1 MMRAI
6 ETTTYAP
13 DAPDGTT
20 VGLPAVVVRRL
31 SHLHPRLGV
40 AHILLEWAAIVV
52 AAWVTET
59 FWHPLLYAVAVVW
72 IGSRQHALA
81 VMAHDGVHGL
91 IVRNRRANDLLA
103 ELLLAWP
110 VLMPFRS
117 YRHVHRLHHRHLGT
131 ERDPDFAR
139 NRPERLGRRGGATEF
154 ARIMLG
160 LNAEQRGLLAFF
172 GSGDAAIET
181 ETLRARPWLRGA
193 YYAVVLGVA
202 WTFGGLSLLGQY
214 WLIPLCTWFLFCM
227 RLKGT
232 AEHFAV
238 EGSDALNLSRSI
250 RPGPLARLLIA
261 PKRVYCH
268 IEHHLYPSVP
278 HYRLRELQDEL
289 MKQPGYAERAHVTG
303 SYFAFLRECA
313 RFGSVRSAP

>member
-1 MMRAI
+1 MRAI
-6 ETTTYAP
+6 ETVSYTS

-20 VGLPAVVVRRL
+20 VGLPAAVVRRL
-31 SHLHPRLGV
+31 SHLHSALGV
-40 AHILLEWAAIVV
+40 AHILLEWTAIVV

-59 FWHPLLYAVAVVW
+59 FWHPLLYAAAVVW

-81 VMAHDGVHGL
+81 IMAHDGVHGL
-91 IVRNRRANDLLA
+91 IVRNRRVNDLLA
-103 ELLLAWP
+103 ELLLARP
-110 VLMPFRS
+110 VLVPFRS

-139 NRPERLGRRGGATEF
+139 NRPDRLGRRGGALEF

-172 GSGDAAIET
+172 AWGDVAVET
-181 ETLRARPWLRGA
+181 ERLKTRPWLRGG
-193 YYAVVLGVA
+193 YYALVLGAAGAVGG
-202 WTFGGLSLLGQY
+202 FGLLAQY
-214 WLIPLCTWFLFCM
+214 WLAPLLTWFLFCM

-238 EGSDALNLSRSI
+238 EGREPLNLSRSI
-250 RPGPLARLLIA
+250 RPGPLTRLLIA
-261 PKRVYCH
+261 PKQVYCH

-278 HYRLRELQDEL
+278 HYRLHELQAEL
-289 MKQPGYAERAHVTG
+289 MKHPGFAERAHVTG
-303 SYFAFLRECA
+303 GYLAFLRECT
-313 RFGSVRSAP
+313 RFGSERRAR

>member
-1 MMRAI
+1 MRAI
-6 ETTTYAP
+6 ETTTYTP

-20 VGLPAVVVRRL
+20 VGLPTVVVRRL
-31 SHLHPRLGV
+31 SHLDPGLGV
-40 AHILLEWAAIVV
+40 AHILLEWTAIAV

-91 IVRNRRANDLLA
+91 IVRNRRTNDLLA

-110 VLMPFRS
+110 VLVPFRS

-131 ERDPDFAR
+131 ARDPDFAR
-139 NRPERLGRRGGATEF
+139 NRPERLGRRGGAMEF

-172 GSGDAAIET
+172 AWGDGAIET
-181 ETLRARPWLRGA
+181 ETLKPRAWLRGG
-193 YYAVVLGVA
+193 YYALVLGAA
-202 WTFGGLSLLGQY
+202 WAFGGLSLLAQY
-214 WLIPLCTWFLFCM
+214 WLVPLFTWFLFCM

-238 EGSDALNLSRSI
+238 EGSDALSLSRSI

-261 PKRVYCH
+261 PKQVYCH

-278 HYRLRELQDEL
+278 HYRLRELQLEL
-289 MKQPGYAERAHVTG
+289 MKQPDYAERAHVTG
-303 SYFAFLRECA
+303 GYLAFLRECA
-313 RFGSVRSAP
+313 RFGSEGSAR

>member
-6 ETTTYAP
+6 ETATYTP
-13 DAPDGTT
+13 DAPDGAT
-20 VGLPAVVVRRL
+20 VGLPAALVRRL
-31 SHLHPRLGV
+31 SHLHPPLGV
-40 AHILLEWAAIVV
+40 AHILLEWTAIVV

-59 FWHPLLYAVAVVW
+59 FWHPMLYAVAVVW

-91 IVRNRRANDLLA
+91 IVRNRRVNDLLA

-110 VLMPFRS
+110 VLVPFRS

-139 NRPERLGRRGGATEF
+139 NRPDRLGRRGGALEF

-172 GSGDAAIET
+172 AWGDVAVET
-181 ETLRARPWLRGA
+181 ERLKTRPWLRGG
-193 YYAVVLGVA
+193 YYALVLGAA
-202 WTFGGLSLLGQY
+202 WAFGGLSLLGQY
-214 WLIPLCTWFLFCM
+214 WLVPLFTWFLFCM

-250 RPGPLARLLIA
+250 RPGPLTRLLIA
-261 PKRVYCH
+261 PKQVYCH

-278 HYRLRELQDEL
+278 HYRLRELQAEL
-289 MKQPGYAERAHVTG
+289 MKHPGYTERAHVTG
-303 SYFAFLRECA
+303 GYLAFLRECA
-313 RFGSVRSAP
+313 RFGSETGAR

>member
-6 ETTTYAP
+6 ETASYTS

-20 VGLPAVVVRRL
+20 VGLPAAVVRRL
-31 SHLHPRLGV
+31 SHLHSALGV
-40 AHILLEWAAIVV
+40 AHILLEWTAIVV

-59 FWHPLLYAVAVVW
+59 FWHPLLYAAAVVW

-81 VMAHDGVHGL
+81 IMAHDGVHGL
-91 IVRNRRANDLLA
+91 IVRNRRVNDLLA

-110 VLMPFRS
+110 VLVPFRS
-117 YRHVHRLHHRHLGT
+117 YRHIHRLHHRHLGT

-139 NRPERLGRRGGATEF
+139 NRPDRLGRRGGPLEL

-172 GSGDAAIET
+172 AWGDVAVET
-181 ETLRARPWLRGA
+181 ERLKTRPWLRGG
-193 YYAVVLGVA
+193 YYALVLGAAGAV
-202 WTFGGLSLLGQY
+202 GGLGLLAQY
-214 WLIPLCTWFLFCM
+214 WLAPLLTWFLFCM

-238 EGSDALNLSRSI
+238 EGREPLNLSRSI
-250 RPGPLARLLIA
+250 RPGPLTRLLIA
-261 PKRVYCH
+261 PKQVYCH

-278 HYRLRELQDEL
+278 HYRLRELQAEL
-289 MKQPGYAERAHVTG
+289 MNHPGFAERAHVTG
-303 SYFAFLRECA
+303 GYLAFLRECT
-313 RFGSVRSAP
+313 RFGSERRAR

>member
-6 ETTTYAP
+6 DTTAYAP

-20 VGLPAVVVRRL
+20 VGLPPVVVRRL
-31 SHLHPRLGV
+31 SRLHPGRGV
-40 AHILLEWAAIVV
+40 AHILLEWIAIGA
-52 AAWVTET
+52 AAWLAET
-59 FWHPLLYAVAVVW
+59 LWHPLLYAVAVVW

-81 VMAHDGVHGL
+81 VMAHDAVHGL
-91 IVRNRRANDLLA
+91 IVPNRRANDLLA

-139 NRPERLGRRGGATEF
+139 NRPDRLGRRGGALEF

-160 LNAEQRGLLAFF
+160 LNVEQRGLLAFF
-172 GSGDAAIET
+172 AWGDAAVET
-181 ETLRARPWLRGA
+181 ERLKTRPWLRGG
-193 YYAVVLGVA
+193 YYALVLGVA
-202 WTFGGLSLLGQY
+202 GAVGGLPLLGRY
-214 WLIPLCTWFLFCM
+214 WLVPLLTWFLFCM

-238 EGSDALNLSRSI
+238 EGSDALSLSRSV
-250 RPGPLARLLIA
+250 RPGPLTRLLIA
-261 PKRVYCH
+261 PKQVYCH

-278 HYRLRELQDEL
+278 HYRLRELQAEL
-289 MKQPGYAERAHVTG
+289 MKHRGYAERAHITG
-303 SYFAFLRECA
+303 GYLAFLGECA
-313 RFGSVRSAP
+313 RFGSARSAR

>member
-6 ETTTYAP
+6 ETVSYTS

-20 VGLPAVVVRRL
+20 VGLPAAVVRRL
-31 SHLHPRLGV
+31 SHLHSALGV
-40 AHILLEWAAIVV
+40 AHILLEWTAVVV

-59 FWHPLLYAVAVVW
+59 FWHPLLYAAAVVW

-81 VMAHDGVHGL
+81 IMAHDGVHGL
-91 IVRNRRANDLLA
+91 IVRNRRVNDLLA

-110 VLMPFRS
+110 VLVPFRS

-139 NRPERLGRRGGATEF
+139 NRPDRLGRRGGPFEF

-172 GSGDAAIET
+172 AWGDVAVET
-181 ETLRARPWLRGA
+181 ERLKTRPWLRGG
-193 YYAVVLGVA
+193 YYALVLGVA
-202 WTFGGLSLLGQY
+202 WAFGGLSLLGQY
-214 WLIPLCTWFLFCM
+214 WLVPLCTWFLFCM

-238 EGSDALNLSRSI
+238 EGREPLNLSRSI
-250 RPGPLARLLIA
+250 RPGPLTRLLIA
-261 PKRVYCH
+261 PKQVYCH

-278 HYRLRELQDEL
+278 HYRLRELQAEL
-289 MKQPGYAERAHVTG
+289 MKHPGFAERAHVTG
-303 SYFAFLRECA
+303 GYLAFLRECT
-313 RFGSVRSAP
+313 RFGSERRAR